1 MPQPEDVVSSSKN
14 SKRSQRKSHPMSG
27 SERQQ
32 NFVARRRET
41 HKEIKILVPNEL
53 KTKFLEM
60 CASSGLSQA
69 ELFSKLIQDAESKNV
84 MV

>member
-41 HKEIKILVPNEL
+41 HKEIKIL
-53 KTKFLEM
+53 
-60 CASSGLSQA
+60 
-69 ELFSKLIQDAESKNV
+69 
-84 MV
+84 